1 MACSTGRRAAPGAA
15 GWVEGSFRFPSYE
28 AAAQELL
35 ALGADVE
42 VLLPVSLRRTM
53 ADLGRHVVE
62 LHA

>member
-1 MACSTGRRAAPGAA
+1 M
-15 GWVEGSFRFPSYE
+15 EGSFRFPSYD

-42 VLLPVSLRRTM
+42 VLLPVELRRTM
-53 ADLGRHVVE
+53 AELGRHIAE